1 MSSWYY
7 DGRSCPICTSCF
19 HPFSASIPSISSP
32 SGRLAPAGGR
42 NSTGKERR
50 GRREKRRARK
60 DAERRNDDGKD
71 DGGDSHGVHKQDSK
85 HEPAG
90 EPILYTAGEPSSDCA
105 HTRHPLQ
112 RVQQARGRRTEPLQ
126 RFTRS
131 AMAPVSLLLTRERL
145 VLREG
150 RLCANL
156 EFAWPPVCVA
166 VFVFGIR

>member
-1 MSSWYY
+1 MAGTLCAALLETLFPRRARSHKNTGNRSLSPP
-7 DGRSCPICTSCF
+7 GRGTQ
-19 HPFSASIPSISSP
+19 
-32 SGRLAPAGGR
+32 L
-42 NSTGKERR
+42 TGKERR
-50 GRREKRRARK
+50 GRREKGRQRAAWIV
-60 DAERRNDDGKD
+60 AERRHDDGKD

-90 EPILYTAGEPSSDCA
+90 EPILDTAGEPSSDCA

-131 AMAPVSLLLTRERL
+131 AVAPVSLLLTRERL

>member
-1 MSSWYY
+1 MGRDEDVAGRIESEHRRRRTSRKRSS
-7 DGRSCPICTSCF
+7 RER
-19 HPFSASIPSISSP
+19 AE
-32 SGRLAPAGGR
+32 
-42 NSTGKERR
+42 ERR

-90 EPILYTAGEPSSDCA
+90 EPILDTAGEPSSDCA